1 MSLFV
6 LSIHNWAWYESGP
19 ESLVR
24 EAPIC
29 QRCVKYTKF
38 NPNSQGSSTRKQPYT
53 TLQTPLHTRTCL
65 CTCTSRLLCH
75 TWHIPTE
82 WHYRSL
88 SDMVRVCLCSIG
100 WLSQRQYQTWQD
112 QAQSNTWYIVP
123 RASHCTQGPLCVP
136 LTQNQKP
143 SPWAFD
149 TQSNKIQQDLH
160 RIWYQTCQNLIKN
173 CCWSLTG

>member
-1 MSLFV
+1 M
-6 LSIHNWAWYESGP
+6 
-19 ESLVR
+19 R

-88 SDMVRVCLCSIG
+88 SDMVQVCLCSVG
-100 WLSQRQYQTWQD
+100 WLSQGQYQTWQN
-112 QAQSNTWYIVP
+112 QAQSNTWCIVP
-123 RASHCTQGPLCVP
+123 LASHCTQGPLCVP
-136 LTQNQKP
+136 THTK
-143 SPWAFD
+143 
-149 TQSNKIQQDLH
+149 SNTITLGL
-160 RIWYQTCQNLIKN
+160 WYQVQQNSGTCCSDLCVYVTFLSSRGWN
-173 CCWSLTG
+173 SLVQ